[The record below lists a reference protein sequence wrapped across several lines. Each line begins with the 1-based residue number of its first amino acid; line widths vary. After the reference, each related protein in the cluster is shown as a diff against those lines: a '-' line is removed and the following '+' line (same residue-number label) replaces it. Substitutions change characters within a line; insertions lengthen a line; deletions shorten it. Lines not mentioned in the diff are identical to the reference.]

1 MQKILLENIN
11 SWNDFKSYAEV
22 MPNTKS
28 MGDVFEQLTK
38 LYFLI
43 DPLYGS
49 MYQDVWL
56 LDEVPQKN
64 LKYLELE
71 WVE

>member
-1 MQKILLENIN
+1 MRKILLENIN
-11 SWNDFKSYAEV
+11 SWNDFKSYAEA

-43 DPLYGS
+43 DPLYRS

-56 LDEVPQKN
+56 LDEVPQKD

>member
-1 MQKILLENIN
+1 
-11 SWNDFKSYAEV
+11 

-43 DPLYGS
+43 DPLYRS
-49 MYQDVWL
+49 MHQDVWL
-56 LDEVPQKN
+56 LDEVPQKD

>member
-1 MQKILLENIN
+1 
-11 SWNDFKSYAEV
+11 

-43 DPLYGS
+43 DPLYRS

-56 LDEVPQKN
+56 LDEVPQKD